1 MDRVEFAGETC
12 SFEILEQSGRF
23 TEYAVGKRTARM
35 LSVNPRKE
43 PLPVASTLASRLAR
57 ASFRVALSGLSLATL
72 TGCWVPLRSP
82 AIPASSLPDH
92 FRAPL
97 RSSGV
102 PLNFASL
109 TIRPPAD
116 YILGTDDVL
125 EVSVP
130 DLYNGAEFR
139 PMQVRIMSNGEIS
152 LPLVGKIR
160 VAGMNVLDAQQ
171 TITAAYANGILKEP
185 RVNVSLFQKATIDV
199 LVLGEVNNPGVHA
212 LPRYQNDVGHAIASA
227 GGLTQDAAGEIEVHR
242 SSQDGLI
249 YPEMGL
255 QAEEVITQ
263 GEATP
268 SVQSPAEEPTPAE
281 EPAAVEESPAAETPA
296 SEGGSPPLPGE
307 LPQSSLRRLRP
318 VSEEM
323 EPEMD
328 EREEFAHIPDRFD
341 SNHTLT
347 RDSKLKL
354 ASYGDPAALHP
365 SLAPCQS
372 ADNILR
378 IPLRGMPSEMISEA
392 SITLHPGSVVVVPS
406 RKHEVFWVVGR
417 LSNTNLVRF
426 TLGNRERELGA
437 GLVLPRDRDIDVVTA
452 VAMAGYIDPIE
463 SPSTVVVHRTRPDG
477 TPFLIGVDLIA
488 ARYDR
493 RETVMVEPGDIIYVT
508 PDFPWWFRHTFERV
522 VPDIIT
528 IPYAQSVF
536 RWFGTDQ
543 R

>member
-1 MDRVEFAGETC
+1 M
-12 SFEILEQSGRF
+12 
-23 TEYAVGKRTARM
+23 
-35 LSVNPRKE
+35 
-43 PLPVASTLASRLAR
+43 ASTLLRRLTR
-57 ASFRVALSGLSLATL
+57 TYLQVAVSGLSLATL

-171 TITAAYANGILKEP
+171 TITEAYSNGILKEP

-199 LVLGEVNNPGVHA
+199 LVLGEVSNPGVHA

-242 SSQDGLI
+242 SAQDGLI
-249 YPEMGL
+249 PPGMGVM
-255 QAEEVITQ
+255 QEEVITE

-268 SVQSPAEEPTPAE
+268 SVQAPEGQSEQEPTPAQE
-281 EPAAVEESPAAETPA
+281 AIPADDA
-296 SEGGSPPLPGE
+296 SETQQTSPPLPGD

-318 VSEEM
+318 TTDEVEADEE
-323 EPEMD
+323 P
-328 EREEFAHIPDRFD
+328 ALVQSIDRYD
-341 SNHTLT
+341 SNHALD
-347 RDSKLKL
+347 RDSQLKL
-354 ASYGDPAALHP
+354 ASYGDVTSEQS
-365 SLAPCQS
+365 SLSHCQS

-378 IPLRGMPSEMISEA
+378 IPLRGLPSEMISEE